1 MTIEF
6 YKICPSINIIMRIA
20 LVVAG
25 LALSIPL
32 WAQSGH
38 KIDFTIKGLRDTTV
52 YLGYYYGESTYVKDT
67 ARASATGTFQF
78 ASPDNLPEGVYF
90 LVLNKTRIFE
100 FVIGRDQQFAME
112 TSTGDYIK
120 HMKVTGDEDN
130 RIFFENM
137 MFNMARNQEA
147 SPLFSVMNDSLAT
160 DEAKKA
166 ARASLEGINEKVM
179 AYQNSLMEKYP
190 GTMTARLLNATKPI
204 EVPDPPKRP
213 DGTIDSTFQYKYYRK
228 HFFDHFNLA
237 DDALIRLPK
246 PLYAEKVTEYLEK
259 LVVPQPDSVMNA
271 INGLAA
277 KVKSNPETYKF
288 LVWNALLNYQNP
300 KIMGLDEVYVRLYDT
315 YFASG
320 EMDFWISASI
330 KKSLKEYADK
340 LRLSLVGQTAKNL
353 IMQDQNLVLRS
364 MYDIGKK
371 YTILYFFDPDCGHC
385 REETPKLVDFYN
397 KNKDRFDLEVYAVS
411 ADTSMLKMKNY
422 IKEMK
427 MPWITVNGPRS
438 TVGSYQKLY
447 DAFSTP
453 TLYILDQKKKIIAKK
468 PPIERL
474 VDFLE
479 HYERMQKL
487 KENVGGGG

>member
-1 MTIEF
+1 
-6 YKICPSINIIMRIA
+6 
-20 LVVAG
+20 
-25 LALSIPL
+25 
-32 WAQSGH
+32 
-38 KIDFTIKGLRDTTV
+38 
-52 YLGYYYGESTYVKDT
+52 
-67 ARASATGTFQF
+67 
-78 ASPDNLPEGVYF
+78 
-90 LVLNKTRIFE
+90 
-100 FVIGRDQQFAME
+100 
-112 TSTGDYIK
+112 
-120 HMKVTGDEDN
+120 
-130 RIFFENM
+130 
-137 MFNMARNQEA
+137 
-147 SPLFSVMNDSLAT
+147 
-160 DEAKKA
+160 
-166 ARASLEGINEKVM
+166 
-179 AYQNSLMEKYP
+179 
-190 GTMTARLLNATKPI
+190 
-204 EVPDPPKRP
+204 
-213 DGTIDSTFQYKYYRK
+213 
-228 HFFDHFNLA
+228 
-237 DDALIRLPK
+237 
-246 PLYAEKVTEYLEK
+246 
-259 LVVPQPDSVMNA
+259 MNA